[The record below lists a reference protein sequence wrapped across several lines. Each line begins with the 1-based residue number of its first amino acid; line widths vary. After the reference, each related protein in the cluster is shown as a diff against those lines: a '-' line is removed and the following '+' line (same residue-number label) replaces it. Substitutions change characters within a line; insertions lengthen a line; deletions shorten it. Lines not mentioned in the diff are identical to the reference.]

1 MHRSM
6 TIFSAPLPAT
16 VQSSL
21 GPALDE
27 EHRVAPFAPADVRA
41 MARRVV
47 AVAAALGLPATV
59 LRGVVDLGGAELDHV
74 FVVVSERVVDVA
86 MPMRDASFVQLAR
99 AWVAGDIQRTELVA
113 AAAGHGMQDRV
124 LGEYPHVLRYR
135 GAPMWGSDA
144 TGAAVRPR
152 GVRGRTHTAL
162 GESLGRTRHRG
173 RAGSLRGSA
182 LPNDSSP
189 A

>member
-1 MHRSM
+1 MPDAAHHPDGDTTDHRITTQEPARGAAMQLSM
-6 TIFSAPLPAT
+6 TILPAPLPAT
-16 VQSSL
+16 VQSLLST
-21 GPALDE
+21 ALDE
-27 EHRVAPFAPADVRA
+27 EHRVAPFVPADVRA
-41 MARRVV
+41 AARRVV
-47 AVAAALGLPATV
+47 AVAEALGLPATV

-135 GAPMWGSDA
+135 GAPVWGS
-144 TGAAVRPR
+144 G
-152 GVRGRTHTAL
+152 L
-162 GESLGRTRHRG
+162 G
-173 RAGSLRGSA
+173 
-182 LPNDSSP
+182 
-189 A
+189 